1 MSRHKPIFIIIIW
14 KENNQ
19 AFKEAENSIWRP
31 LLSTLYHCRPY
42 IYMNIYGCL
51 KYNTNLSNVFVANP
65 YKKQIFSSDGKVRKL
80 YYRSLHY
87 LYIQKIQ
94 TFVLKSRECS
104 SGQPSNGGPN
114 EKLKARYNNSNKYSM
129 MKHGRRK
136 FTPPHMNAI
145 LLKAWDAFNLSS
157 VNLVRDIFKIKKTT
171 SPHYPQN
178 FYPHQFMCC
187 LHPSLLCI

>member
-1 MSRHKPIFIIIIW
+1 
-14 KENNQ
+14 
-19 AFKEAENSIWRP
+19 
-31 LLSTLYHCRPY
+31 
-42 IYMNIYGCL
+42 MNIYGCL

-87 LYIQKIQ
+87 LYIQKNQ

-157 VNLVRDIFKIKKTT
+157 VNLVRDIFKIKN
-171 SPHYPQN
+171 Y
-178 FYPHQFMCC
+178 F
-187 LHPSLLCI
+187 PSLPPKCLPTPIHVLPTSKSIMYLSLTISICYH